1 MGSKWCLR
9 KFFRF
14 LKLILMARHMFLCQA
29 SQCQLGH
36 MSLRR
41 YQPPEPRGRE
51 PDTEVRGK
59 GTCSTFV
66 RGESQTLLYW
76 ATKIC
81 QLGEEFFFFNSHL
94 GQVHFVYSLPCCG
107 VWHQQSRVTC
117 ANFSRF
123 LLKSINRLQ
132 GKASGS
138 PKALPQEFD
147 LELGRV
153 WGVSLFFRAFF

>member
-1 MGSKWCLR
+1 MGSNWCLR

-14 LKLILMARHMFLCQA
+14 LKLILMARHMFLCQS

-81 QLGEEFFFFNSHL
+81 QLGEEFFFLIAFRAKSIL
-94 GQVHFVYSLPCCG
+94 SILSLAVEFG
-107 VWHQQSRVTC
+107 ISRV
-117 ANFSRF
+117 
-123 LLKSINRLQ
+123 
-132 GKASGS
+132 
-138 PKALPQEFD
+138 E
-147 LELGRV
+147 
-153 WGVSLFFRAFF
+153 